1 MVALDAA
8 HHRVLARD
16 VAALRTQPPQA
27 MSAMDGYAVR
37 SADASAVAARLKV
50 IGEVAAGRPF
60 EKTVG
65 AGEAVRIF
73 TGGVI
78 PEGADAVIIQED
90 TVVEDGGITIT
101 EAASPGRHIR
111 PAGVDFRQ
119 GDVLLARGTR
129 LTDRD
134 LSLAAGMNYPE
145 LAVRRRPKVAMLA
158 TGDELVMPGSTPG
171 PGQIVYS
178 NGYALRALARQ
189 EGAET
194 IDLGIAADTVEATT
208 LGIRRARDSGADILI
223 TTGGASVGDHDL
235 VKQSLEA
242 EGVTMAFWRIAM
254 RPGKPMMHGRLG
266 AMRVIGLPGNP
277 VSSYVCGFLF
287 LVPLIR
293 AACRAAPS
301 STTPTRRRCSGAM
314 SPPTTCAKTICAPAS
329 RCARRRPDRHAGRPS
344 GQFAVGKS
352 RCGTGACDPC
362 AVCAGGR
369 RRIGLRYPAA
379 AGLSPL
385 ERLVPA
391 KPGFVDEKLSGCGT
405 HMEHIV
411 SVHDLFLSNGV
422 YKWESRSSEFLSG
435 SDSRNRTALSTWGTG
450 RDAHAQ
456 TI

>member
-1 MVALDAA
+1 MPVAEALSAVLADAEPLPEEMVALDAA

-37 SADASAVAARLKV
+37 SADASTVAARLKV

-60 EKTVG
+60 ERIVG
-65 AGEAVRIF
+65 KAEAARIF

-90 TVVEDGGITIT
+90 TVVEGGGITIT
-101 EAASPGRHIR
+101 EAAIAGRHIR
-111 PAGVDFRQ
+111 PAGVDFRE

-129 LTDRD
+129 LADRD
-134 LSLAAGMNYPE
+134 LSLAAGMNYPA
-145 LAVRRRPKVAMLA
+145 LPVRRRPKIAILA
-158 TGDELVMPGSTPG
+158 TGDELVMPGSSPG

-194 IDLGIAADTVEATT
+194 VDLGIAADTVEATT
-208 LGIRRARDSGADILI
+208 LGIRRARDRGADILI

-254 RPGKPMMHGRLG
+254 RPGKPMMNGRLG

-293 AACRAAPS
+293 ALSGRTDVHHAHEAALLGRDVAANDMREDYLRARLDLRKNGDLIATPVDHQDS
-301 STTPTRRRCSGAM
+301 SLLANLAAARALVIR
-314 SPPTTCAKTICAPAS
+314 PPFAPA
-329 RCARRRPDRHAGRPS
+329 ALAGS
-344 GQFAVGKS
+344 
-352 RCGTGACDPC
+352 PC
-362 AVCAGGR
+362 N
-369 RRIGLRYPAA
+369 ILRLP
-379 AGLSPL
+379 
-385 ERLVPA
+385 
-391 KPGFVDEKLSGCGT
+391 
-405 HMEHIV
+405 M
-411 SVHDLFLSNGV
+411 
-422 YKWESRSSEFLSG
+422 
-435 SDSRNRTALSTWGTG
+435 
-450 RDAHAQ
+450 
-456 TI
+456 

>member
-1 MVALDAA
+1 MPVTEALSAVLAGAEPLPEEMVALDAA

-37 SADASAVAARLKV
+37 SADASTVAARLRV

-60 EKTVG
+60 ERTVG
-65 AGEAVRIF
+65 KGQAARIF

-90 TVVEDGGITIT
+90 TVVEGGGITIT
-101 EAASPGRHIR
+101 EAAIAGRHIR
-111 PAGVDFRQ
+111 PAGVDFRE

-134 LSLAAGMNYPE
+134 LSLAAGMNHAE
-145 LAVRRRPKVAMLA
+145 LPVHRRPKIAILA
-158 TGDELVMPGSTPG
+158 TGDELVMPGSSPG

-194 IDLGIAADTVEATT
+194 VDLGIAADTVEATK
-208 LGIRRARDSGADILI
+208 LGIRRAHDSGADILI

-235 VKQSLEA
+235 VKRSLEA

-293 AACRAAPS
+293 ALSGRSDVHHAHETALLGRDVAGNDMREDYLRARLEVRKNGDLIATPVDNQDS
-301 STTPTRRRCSGAM
+301 SLLANLAAARALVVR
-314 SPPTTCAKTICAPAS
+314 PPFAPA
-329 RCARRRPDRHAGRPS
+329 ALAGS
-344 GQFAVGKS
+344 S
-352 RCGTGACDPC
+352 CD
-362 AVCAGGR
+362 
-369 RRIGLRYPAA
+369 ILR
-379 AGLSPL
+379 LPL
-385 ERLVPA
+385 
-391 KPGFVDEKLSGCGT
+391 
-405 HMEHIV
+405 
-411 SVHDLFLSNGV
+411 
-422 YKWESRSSEFLSG
+422 
-435 SDSRNRTALSTWGTG
+435 
-450 RDAHAQ
+450 
-456 TI
+456 

>member
-1 MVALDAA
+1 MALMPVTEALSAVLAGAEPLPEEMVALDAA

-16 VAALRTQPPQA
+16 VAARRTQPPQA

-37 SADASAVAARLKV
+37 AADASNVAARLKV

-60 EKTVG
+60 DKTVG

-90 TVVEDGGITIT
+90 TVAEGGGITIT
-101 EAASPGRHIR
+101 EAAVAGRHIR

-119 GDVLLARGTR
+119 GDVLLARGIR

-145 LAVRRRPKVAMLA
+145 LAVRRRPKVAILA
-158 TGDELVMPGSTPG
+158 TGDELVMPGSSPG

-178 NGYALRALARQ
+178 NGYALRALARA

-208 LGIRRARDSGADILI
+208 QGIRRARDSGADILV

-266 AMRVIGLPGNP
+266 AMQVIGLPGNP

-293 AACRAAPS
+293 KLSGRSVVHHTSETALLGRSVAANDLREDYLRARLELRRDGVLVATPVDHQDSSLLGNLAAARALVIRAP
-301 STTPTRRRCSGAM
+301 
-314 SPPTTCAKTICAPAS
+314 
-329 RCARRRPDRHAGRPS
+329 
-344 GQFAVGKS
+344 FA
-352 RCGTGACDPC
+352 A
-362 AVCAGGR
+362 A
-369 RRIGLRYPAA
+369 AA
-379 AGLSPL
+379 AGSACELL
-385 ERLVPA
+385 RLP
-391 KPGFVDEKLSGCGT
+391 D
-405 HMEHIV
+405 
-411 SVHDLFLSNGV
+411 
-422 YKWESRSSEFLSG
+422 
-435 SDSRNRTALSTWGTG
+435 
-450 RDAHAQ
+450 
-456 TI
+456 